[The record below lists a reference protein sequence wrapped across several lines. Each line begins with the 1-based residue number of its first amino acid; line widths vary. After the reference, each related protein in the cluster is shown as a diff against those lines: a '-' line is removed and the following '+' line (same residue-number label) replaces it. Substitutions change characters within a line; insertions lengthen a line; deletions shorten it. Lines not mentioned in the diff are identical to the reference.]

1 MVDYIHIWVEN
12 PNILAVLKH
21 PLLYESFNMLVGS
34 NTAEIKGKQVR
45 AVHENIEFN
54 IIDNHYLDIKGSIH
68 KYSKGG
74 SNHTDFSFDDLVFT
88 IKEFCHTFYINPNQA
103 IIKSFEF
110 GVNLSLIPKIYI
122 DAAIIHQTT
131 QPNIIDFNGNGLMK
145 VFCHQQYNFKLY
157 DKSAEVKSNKPIL
170 RVEFKV
176 KKMAVIKNVNITS
189 LFDLLDLGKIRK
201 LKKYLIKPISEIVF
215 YEMIENMALNSTNS
229 LLYANAGSSNYW
241 KKLSIDD
248 REKFKYYRKKVN
260 KINVKYGSNT
270 RSILISEIEKKFNY
284 LINRET
290 FDCVIFPKLTHYFP
304 RINQHFIINNSP
316 FLNQIL

>member
-21 PLLYESFNMLVGS
+21 PLLYESFNMLVGT

-45 AVHENIEFN
+45 AVHKNIEFN

-68 KYSKGG
+68 KYAKNG
-74 SNHTDFSFDDLVFT
+74 SNHTDFSFDELVFT
-88 IKEFCHTFYINPNQA
+88 INEFCQTFYINPNHA

-110 GVNLSLIPKIYI
+110 GINLSLIPKIYI

-131 QPNIIDFNGNGLMK
+131 PPNISDFNGNGLMK

-157 DKSAEVKSNKPIL
+157 DKSAEVRSNKPIL
-170 RVEFKV
+170 RVEFKI
-176 KKMAVIKNVNITS
+176 KKMAVVKNVKIVS
-189 LFDLLDLGKIRK
+189 LFDLIDLNKIKK
-201 LKKYLIKPISEIVF
+201 LKKYLIKPITEIIF
-215 YEMIENMALNSTNS
+215 HEMVENMVLNSANR
-229 LLYANAGSSNYW
+229 LLYANASSSNYW
-241 KKLSIDD
+241 KKISIDD

-260 KINVKYGSNT
+260 KINVKYGNDT
-270 RSILISEIEKKFNY
+270 RRILLAEIENKFNY
-284 LINRET
+284 LINT
-290 FDCVIFPKLTHYFP
+290 DTCNLPIFPKLTKYFP

-316 FLNQIL
+316 FFNQIF